1 MKSGQVENWS
11 PSYEWKAV
19 VLLALGFGLVG
30 VDRWLIA
37 PLFPFIMKDLH
48 LNFSQLGALIG
59 ILGIGWGVTAI
70 AVGAASDRLG
80 RRRILIP
87 AMILFSL
94 LGGLTGVAASFG
106 MLMMIRLVMGMTEG
120 AFMPA
125 SVACTADASKPSRR
139 GLNQGFQ
146 LSLFA
151 LLGLGLTPI
160 IATQLLSVVPSW
172 RYVFLIISIP
182 GFIVAGLLWLVIRE
196 PSRKSEAPI
205 GQPEQHV
212 RWAEVVR
219 SRNVWLAVVAMLST
233 MCCVCV
239 IGAMMPSYL
248 MEYLKLPPKTMGF
261 VMSAIG
267 FGGFL
272 GEFALPGLSDFLGR
286 KTVAALSFLAA
297 VVLVVVFMNTGAL
310 PLRLFGLLFVIGF
323 FCLGLLGLLC
333 GPLATEGVS
342 PASIATAVG
351 LVSGVGEIFGGGIAP
366 VVDGWVAQTYGIQH
380 ILYLAIG
387 GLVAGFI
394 VVLFLKETAPR
405 LVKSTSLDGA
415 TLR

>member
-1 MKSGQVENWS
+1 MKIGQVENWS

-19 VLLALGFGLVG
+19 LLLALGFGLVG

-59 ILGIGWGVTAI
+59 ILGIGWGVASI
-70 AVGAASDRLG
+70 VIGAASDRLG

-87 AMILFSL
+87 AIILFSL
-94 LGGLTGVAASFG
+94 LAGLTGAAASFA
-106 MLMMIRLVMGMTEG
+106 MLMVIRLVMGVTEG

-125 SVACTADASKPSRR
+125 SVACTAEASKPARR

-160 IATQLLSVVPSW
+160 IATQLLTVVPSW
-172 RYVFLIISIP
+172 RYVFLIVSLP

-196 PSRKSEAPI
+196 PSQKSEAPI
-205 GQPEQHV
+205 GQPTQHV
-212 RWAEVVR
+212 RWAEVLR
-219 SRNVWLAVVAMLST
+219 SRNVWLAVIAMLSA

-248 MEYLKLPPKTMGF
+248 MDYLKLPPRTMGF

-272 GEFALPGLSDFLGR
+272 GEFVLPGLSDLFGR
-286 KTVAALSFLAA
+286 RTIAALSFLLAL
-297 VVLVVVFMNTGAL
+297 VLVFVFMNTGAA
-310 PLRLFGLLFVIGF
+310 PLRLFCLLFVIGF
-323 FCLGLLGLLC
+323 FCLGLLGLIS

-342 PASIATAVG
+342 AASTATAVG
-351 LVSGVGEIFGGGIAP
+351 LVAGAGEIFGGGIAP
-366 VVDGWVAQTYGIQH
+366 GVDGWVAQTYGIEH

-405 LVKSTSLDGA
+405 LVNSKNPDGA
-415 TLR
+415 TPR

>member
-1 MKSGQVENWS
+1 MKIGRVENWS

-19 VLLALGFGLVG
+19 LLLALGFGLVG
-30 VDRWLIA
+30 VDRWLVA
-37 PLFPFIMKDLH
+37 PLFPFIMKDLG
-48 LNFSQLGALIG
+48 LNFKQLGAVIG
-59 ILGIGWGVTAI
+59 ILGIGWGVTSIAI
-70 AVGAASDRLG
+70 GAASDRLG
-80 RRRILIP
+80 RRRVLIP
-87 AMILFSL
+87 AIILFSL
-94 LGGLTGVAASFG
+94 LAGLTGAVTSFA
-106 MLMMIRLVMGMTEG
+106 MLMLIRLVMGMTEG

-125 SVACTADASKPSRR
+125 CVASTADASKPSRR

-151 LLGLGLTPI
+151 LLGLGMTPI

-196 PSRKSEAPI
+196 PSKQSEAPL
-205 GQPEQHV
+205 GQPAQRV
-212 RWAEVVR
+212 RWAEVMR
-219 SRNVWLAVVAMLST
+219 SRNIWLTVIAMLAT

-272 GEFALPGLSDFLGR
+272 GEFILPGLSDLFGR
-286 KTVAALSFLAA
+286 RTIAALSFLSALI
-297 VVLVVVFMNTGAL
+297 LVYIFMNTGAV
-310 PLRLFGLLFVIGF
+310 PIRLFGLLFVIGF

-342 PASIATAVG
+342 PASTGTAVG
-351 LVSGVGEIFGGGIAP
+351 LVSGAGEIFGGGVAP
-366 VVDGWVAQTYGIQH
+366 AVDGWVAQTYGIQH
-380 ILYLAIG
+380 ILYLALG
-387 GLVAGFI
+387 GLVVGFI
-394 VVLFLKETAPR
+394 VVLFLRETAP
-405 LVKSTSLDGA
+405 LFAKYGA
-415 TLR
+415 PGQSIAP